1 MRWPVLAPV
10 RRPRGRLTI
19 LVTLSFSPL
28 SRPHEWGHDT
38 HECVR
43 HVKLAGVTDRLYY
56 TDSYLREFR
65 ARVTGR
71 SDDGRRIYLDRT
83 AFYPASGGQPHDT
96 GVIAGVP
103 LVDVEDEG
111 ERIAHLV
118 AAPLPEHDTLQADE
132 VDCRIDWDRRFDH
145 MQQHSGQHLLS
156 AVFVERFGIA
166 TVSFHLGQEN
176 STIDLDTATLEP
188 ARVLEAERRANE
200 AVFENRPLGVS
211 FEDAAETRDLRKPS
225 ERAGT
230 LRIVSIEGLDR
241 SACGG
246 THVAR
251 TGEIGPILLRKLDR
265 IRNTVRVEFLCGG
278 RAVRRARADFDAL
291 SRVAQMVSG
300 ALDEVPGL
308 MAAQFEAARNADKL
322 RRKLEADL
330 AQYQGREL
338 YAATAPDEAGVRRIL
353 RRLPSGN
360 LEDLRA
366 IAQSFTAQAKA
377 VFVAVLDE
385 PPAVLLAVSADSGAD
400 SGIDAGKLLK
410 AALTQAGGRGG
421 GNQRMAQGSLPSL
434 EALEQVLS
442 CIRIS

>member
-1 MRWPVLAPV
+1 
-10 RRPRGRLTI
+10 
-19 LVTLSFSPL
+19 VT
-28 SRPHEWGHDT
+28 E
-38 HECVR
+38 
-43 HVKLAGVTDRLYY
+43 RLYY
-56 TDSYLREFR
+56 NDSYLREFR

-96 GVIAGVP
+96 GAIAGVA
-103 LVDVEDEG
+103 LVEVEDEG
-111 ERIAHLV
+111 EHIAHVV
-118 AAPLPEHDTLQADE
+118 ASPVEADE
-132 VDCRIDWDRRFDH
+132 VECRIDWERRFDH

-156 AVFVERFGIA
+156 AVFVERFGIP
-166 TVSFHLGQEN
+166 TVSFHLGQE
-176 STIDLDTATLEP
+176 SPTIDLDTATLEP
-188 ARVLEAERRANE
+188 ARVLEAERRANQ
-200 AVFENRPLGVS
+200 AVFENRPLAVS
-211 FEDAAETRDLRKPS
+211 FEDASQTRDLRKPS
-225 ERAGT
+225 EREGT

-251 TGEIGPILLRKLDR
+251 TGEIGLILLRKLER

-278 RAVRRARADFDAL
+278 RAVARARADFDAL

-300 ALDEVPGL
+300 SLDETPVL
-308 MAAQFEAARNADKL
+308 VAAQFEAARNADKL

-338 YAATAPDEAGVRRIL
+338 YSATAPDEAGVRRVL

-360 LEDLRA
+360 LEDLRT
-366 IAQSFTAQAKA
+366 IAQSFTAQPKA
-377 VFVAVLDE
+377 VFVAALDSNQNAE
-385 PPAVLLAVSADSGAD
+385 PPAVLLAVSADSGT
-400 SGIDAGKLLK
+400 DAGKLLK

-421 GNQRMAQGSLPSL
+421 GNQRMAQGSLPGR

-442 CIRIS
+442 LIRIS

>member
-1 MRWPVLAPV
+1 M
-10 RRPRGRLTI
+10 T
-19 LVTLSFSPL
+19 
-28 SRPHEWGHDT
+28 E
-38 HECVR
+38 
-43 HVKLAGVTDRLYY
+43 RLYY
-56 TDSYLREFR
+56 TDAYLREFR

-96 GVIAGVP
+96 GAIAGVP
-103 LVDVEDEG
+103 LVEAEDEG
-111 ERIAHLV
+111 ERIAHIV
-118 AAPLPEHDTLQADE
+118 AAPVEADE

-166 TVSFHLGQEN
+166 TVSFHLGQES
-176 STIDLDTATLEP
+176 STIDLDTATLE
-188 ARVLEAERRANE
+188 AAQVLEAERRANQ
-200 AVFENRPLGVS
+200 AVFENRPLSVT

-225 ERAGT
+225 EREGT

-251 TGEIGPILLRKLDR
+251 TGEIGPILLRRLER

-278 RAVRRARADFDAL
+278 RAVGRARADFDAL

-300 ALDEVPGL
+300 SLDEAPGL
-308 MAAQFEAARNADKL
+308 VAAQFEAARNADKL

-338 YAATAPDEAGVRRIL
+338 YSATAPDEAGVRRVL
-353 RRLPSGN
+353 RRMPSGN

-366 IAQSFTAQAKA
+366 QAQSFTAQAKA
-377 VFVAVLDE
+377 VFIAVVDT
-385 PPAVLLAVSADSGAD
+385 PPAVLLAVSADG
-400 SGIDAGKLLK
+400 GPDAGKVLK
-410 AALTQAGGRGG
+410 AALAEAGGRGG
-421 GNQRMAQGSLPSL
+421 GNQRMAQGSLPSRD
-434 EALEQVLS
+434 ALEQVLS
-442 CIRIS
+442 HIRTI

>member
-1 MRWPVLAPV
+1 MGKYSTAAAGLK
-10 RRPRGRLTI
+10 PRAG
-19 LVTLSFSPL
+19 SSPP
-28 SRPHEWGHDT
+28 SMWRYADVVSE
-38 HECVR
+38 
-43 HVKLAGVTDRLYY
+43 RLYY
-56 TDSYLREFR
+56 TDSYLRKFR
-65 ARVTGR
+65 AVVTER
-71 SDDGRRIYLDRT
+71 SADGRRIYLDRT

-96 GVIAGVP
+96 GSIAGVP
-103 LVDVEDEG
+103 LLEVEDEG
-111 ERIAHLV
+111 ERIAHVV
-118 AAPLPEHDTLQADE
+118 AAAVDGDE
-132 VDCRIDWDRRFDH
+132 VDCRIDWERRFDH

-166 TVSFHLGQEN
+166 TVSFHLGQDS
-176 STIDLDTATLEP
+176 STIDLETAALDP

-200 AVFENRPLGVS
+200 AVCENRPVAVS

-230 LRIVSIEGLDR
+230 LRVVSIEGLDR

-251 TGEIGPILLRKLDR
+251 TGEIGPILLRKLER
-265 IRNTVRVEFLCGG
+265 IRNTTRVEFLCGG
-278 RAVRRARADFDAL
+278 RAVGRARADFDAL

-300 ALDEVPGL
+300 SLDEAPGL
-308 MAAQFEAARNADKL
+308 VAAQFEAARNADKL

-338 YAATAPDEAGVRRIL
+338 YSATAPDEAGVRRVL
-353 RRLPSGN
+353 RRQPSGN

-377 VFVAVLDE
+377 VFVAALDE
-385 PPAVLLAVSADSGAD
+385 PPALLLAVSADSGV
-400 SGIDAGKLLK
+400 DAGKLLK

-421 GNQRMAQGSLPSL
+421 GNQRMAQGSLPSR
-434 EALEQVLS
+434 EALEQVLGQ
-442 CIRIS
+442 IRTA